1 MFDEQV
7 IFINNLY
14 KFCWGSLDICVSLF
28 LRQIMANEGFSLKK
42 IAFWDFNFN
51 DLIWSDEQVQMDQKA
66 DNLILFTD
74 DFKMK
79 QVF

>member
-1 MFDEQV
+1 
-7 IFINNLY
+7 
-14 KFCWGSLDICVSLF
+14 
-28 LRQIMANEGFSLKK
+28 MANEGFSLKK